1 MTRVSSTP
9 PLPVSNALALPSVDP
24 SQMVAAEELRRLR
37 RSGVLWLAV
46 GFGFVLLIAIGLG
59 FLAANPVWSTII
71 ITTDVLVIYAV
82 TVHGREV
89 KSSYA

>member
-1 MTRVSSTP
+1 M
-9 PLPVSNALALPSVDP
+9 A
-24 SQMVAAEELRRLR
+24 VAA
-37 RSGVLWLAV
+37 GA
-46 GFGFVLLIAIGLG
+46 GLIAGRMWARIYAVVLTFLSAIVNLG